1 MSKMEKNKNDFIE
14 CLQKNPVKLHL
25 KVGKVI
31 EGTLVAI
38 TTADNPDPETA
49 VVYNKDDNRFYAV
62 QYSNVAYVE
71 IVADLN
77 IEKEG
82 KQMDELVKDYQLGK

>member
-1 MSKMEKNKNDFIE
+1 MNKDNFVK
-14 CLQKNPVKLHL
+14 CLQTNPVKLHL

-38 TTADNPDPETA
+38 HTADNPDPETA

-62 QYSNVAYVE
+62 QYSNIAYVE

-77 IEKEG
+77 IEKDIKRIDDEIATYQWG
-82 KQMDELVKDYQLGK
+82 K